1 MRNSRATAGVGEGMM
16 ATASKSDEG
25 REEPQYFQPST
36 QGANHEH
43 HQETCCDRI
52 AVAALVTTGCAS
64 LSIEGDSVSGNP
76 NYLGSPDDNVA
87 IHQMKES
94 SYLGGE

>member
-1 MRNSRATAGVGEGMM
+1 MKNAFKKLVVTGSLL
-16 ATASKSDEG
+16 
-25 REEPQYFQPST
+25 
-36 QGANHEH
+36 
-43 HQETCCDRI
+43 
-52 AVAALVTTGCAS
+52 AALVTTGCAS

-76 NYLGSPDDNVA
+76 NYLQNPDDNVA